1 MVLTNVMPRYGQRE
15 HQRLGILLVALLA
28 FAVFMLMPSMAFAF
42 DGTFKPDSATQTNVG
57 TSFAAWWRFIAVPG
71 LWLSLGGLVFT
82 CLFMGMRGWYIPLA
96 LAGIFMFGEMA
107 IKGVMSLMS
116 A

>member
-1 MVLTNVMPRYGQRE
+1 MVLTNVLPRYGQRE

-57 TSFAAWWRFIAVPG
+57 TSFAACGASSLFLVCGSRWAGWCSPACSWVCAVG
-71 LWLSLGGLVFT
+71 TSLW
-82 CLFMGMRGWYIPLA
+82 P
-96 LAGIFMFGEMA
+96 
-107 IKGVMSLMS
+107 
-116 A
+116 